1 MGRLTVK
8 AMILVSTLICCTSMV
23 AADSIASAWSN
34 PPSAASNEPF
44 LLGPPKETVP
54 VVVSVRFDLYDIDD
68 IDEETETFA
77 FNGILTLKWNDPR
90 QAFDPAVVGVDEKV
104 FQGDYQFDE
113 LSPGWYPQ
121 VVLVNTSGSY
131 TMGGV
136 VLRVQPDGTSTLIET
151 LSVTAKTEFAMRR
164 YPFDRHRLDAL
175 FEVLG
180 FDREEVLLQVDSDAV
195 SSLTSGARI
204 PEWTVAGVG
213 RSVRDR
219 SASYAGVRGVSSTFV
234 VSVDVRRKSFYLT
247 RLVIVPLVVIVLL
260 SFSVFWMDKSSLG
273 DRISVSF
280 IGILTAVTYQ
290 IVVSERMPEIAYITL
305 MHAFLNL
312 SFFTMCATV
321 VINLVVGALDQRGDA
336 TRANRIDYRCR
347 WAFPAAY
354 FGLMFVL
361 TWVAMV
367 FF

>member
-1 MGRLTVK
+1 MGRLPVK
-8 AMILVSTLICCTSMV
+8 AIILVSALMCCTLMV
-23 AADSIASAWSN
+23 AANFIAAAGSN
-34 PPSAASNEPF
+34 PPSTKSNAPF
-44 LLGPPKETVP
+44 LLTPFKKKAP
-54 VVVSVRFDLYDIDD
+54 VAVSTRFDLYDIHE
-68 IDEETETFA
+68 IDEETETFS

-104 FQGDYQFDE
+104 FQGEYQFDE
-113 LSPGWYPQ
+113 VSTGWYPQ
-121 VVLVNTSGSY
+121 VVLVNSSGSY
-131 TMGGV
+131 EKEGV
-136 VLRVQPDGTSTLIET
+136 VLRIQPDGTSTLIEK
-151 LSVTAKTEFAMRR
+151 LKATAKAEFTLRR
-164 YPFDRHRLDAL
+164 YPFDRHRLEAL

-180 FDREEVLLQVDSDAV
+180 FEREEVLLQVDSDVA
-195 SSLTSGARI
+195 SSLTSEARI
-204 PEWTVAGVG
+204 PEWSIVGVG
-213 RSVRDR
+213 YSVRDR
-219 SASYAGVRGVSSTFV
+219 SASSAGARGVSSTFV
-234 VSVDVRRKSFYLT
+234 MSVEMQRQSFYLS

-321 VINLVVGALDQRGDA
+321 VINLIVGALDQRGE
-336 TRANRIDYRCR
+336 TRRADRIDYRCR
-347 WAFPAAY
+347 WVFPAAY
-354 FGLMFVL
+354 FGLMFILICV
-361 TWVAMV
+361 VMM